1 MSRYEALVIG
11 AGHNG
16 LACAAYLAKAGVKVL
31 VLEGRSRIG
40 GMATTEE
47 LIAPGLHSDVHAS
60 GFLLGKLSPALE
72 ELALH
77 RHGLDII
84 TPNPNWGQVFPDGGG
99 LTIDR
104 DVDETTRSLT
114 RYSTKDA
121 KTWKSLYNSYL
132 DRKQQ
137 IVASLNS
144 PPIAFKDEN
153 LAASASRGYRF
164 KMQSARSWVD
174 ETFEHPAVRT
184 FFSSGALHAGL
195 APDDPLGGFFSWI
208 FFSVV
213 QDVGCGM
220 VKGGMQCFT
229 DALASVVRAH
239 GGEILSDSAV
249 TSIVVRDGRAVGVS
263 LRDGE
268 HIEVDGPIA
277 SNVDPCH
284 LVLDLMGAEA
294 SEDVKSDIRH
304 YEWGPSFF
312 GLYAALSRP
321 VDYKAGLELS
331 KACYVHASARSI
343 DDLARSFADI
353 RAGLL
358 PKYPMIGIINES
370 AVDPGRATD
379 KALMKFIVHFVPY
392 DVKGDAAGRITGT
405 NWDKIKE
412 PYADALITW
421 LDRGFL
427 PGLTEAISARRIM
440 SPVDYE
446 RDLNSSVRGT
456 HQHGAYLPYQVGA
469 LRPIPQLGGY
479 RSSIQNLYLCGAGS
493 HPGSG
498 ISMMPGRNAAT
509 VICRD
514 LGLKADPIGS
524 LSG

>member
-1 MSRYEALVIG
+1 MSQYEALVIG

-16 LACAAYLAKAGVKVL
+16 LTCAAYLAKAGLKVL
-31 VLEGRSRIG
+31 VLEGKSRIG

-47 LIAPGLHSDVHAS
+47 LIAPGLYSDVHAS

-72 ELALH
+72 ELALN
-77 RHGLDII
+77 RHGLNII
-84 TPNPNWGQVFPDGGG
+84 TPNPNWGQVFPDGSG
-99 LTIDR
+99 LAISR
-104 DVDETTRSLT
+104 DVDETATSLA
-114 RYSTKDA
+114 RYSKKDA
-121 KTWKSLYNSYL
+121 ATWNSLYNSYL
-132 DRKQQ
+132 AKKQE
-137 IVASLNS
+137 IVAGVNS
-144 PPIAFKDEN
+144 PPIAFEKEN
-153 LAASASRGYRF
+153 LAANASRGYRF

-195 APDDPLGGFFSWI
+195 APDDPLGGSFSWI
-208 FFSVV
+208 FFSAV
-213 QDVGCGM
+213 QDVGCGI

-229 DALASVVRAH
+229 DALASVVRSH
-239 GGEILSDSAV
+239 GGEVRSDSAV
-249 TSIVVRDGRAVGVS
+249 TSIIVRNKRAVGVS

-277 SNVDPCH
+277 SNVDPRH
-284 LVLDLMGAEA
+284 LVLDLMGTEA
-294 SEDVKSDIRH
+294 SEDIKADIRR

-312 GLYAALSRP
+312 GLYAALDRP

-331 KACYVHASARSI
+331 KACYVHASTSSI

-358 PKYPMIGIINES
+358 PNYPMVGIINES

-379 KALMKFIVHFVPY
+379 KTLMKFIVHFVPY
-392 DVKGDAAGRITGT
+392 DVKGDAAGRISGT
-405 NWDKIKE
+405 SWDKIKE

-421 LDRGFL
+421 LDRDFL

-440 SPVDYE
+440 SPVDYQ
-446 RDLNSSVRGT
+446 RDLNSSVQGT
-456 HQHGAYLPYQVGA
+456 HQHGAFLPYQLGA
-469 LRPIPQLGGY
+469 LRPIRQLGGY

-498 ISMMPGRNAAT
+498 ISMMPGRNAAA

-514 LGLKADPIGS
+514 LGRKADPMGS